1 MSEWR
6 NWMAKVVEEERE
18 RNREHERERER
29 IAERERRELE
39 EAAKEMLRIFAENE
53 KERKEEK

>member
-1 MSEWR
+1 
-6 NWMAKVVEEERE
+6 MAKVVEEERE